1 VVKYRSSG
9 SSRASSFSQSQTP
22 GVDMKAQMTAA
33 CIFIG
38 LTQQCL
44 SDETLFTCRRGSSH
58 LYTSEGGYSKPGWS
72 VDEGNNV
79 IKLIRKQPASGGF
92 YDIQGTTIT
101 GMYSSLADGCLIA
114 EQLEKGGHSLDLIFV
129 VTCKWRISTYLFHR
143 RSGVDQLLET
153 HLGLFPDD
161 TFASVFITKDCKQ
174 GD

>member
-1 VVKYRSSG
+1 V
-9 SSRASSFSQSQTP
+9 ALQLPALNP
-22 GVDMKAQMTAA
+22 GVDMKAQITA
-33 CIFIG
+33 CILIN

-44 SDETLFTCRRGSSH
+44 SDETLFTCRGGSSH

-72 VDEGNNV
+72 VDNV
-79 IKLIRKQPASGGF
+79 MRTIKLIRKQPASGGF

-114 EQLEKGGHSLDLIFV
+114 EQIEKGGRSLDLIFA
-129 VTCKWRISTYLFHR
+129 VTCKWTISTYLFHR

-153 HLGLFPDD
+153 HLGLFADD
-161 TFASVFITKDCKQ
+161 TFASVSMTKDCKR